1 MIFIETKDTIK
12 AIAEEKAQAV
22 IDKGLF
28 SSPRCEDN
36 RAEVPLWELLA
47 PYINLTLN
55 IGMLMHNGAYHPYA
69 SVTTHDGKEAA
80 SATNMQPV
88 SKTAYVDVITRA
100 LLPIGQAM
108 DSQTSDTTRFVYSGG
123 IYRTT
128 ALKNGT
134 TVIWAEDKSM
144 VLDRA
149 YSSLDR
155 SMMDSLAAKALAA
168 MAEPEVIL
176 ATCWDMRIQMEPT
189 SREIARALI
198 LTELAREADTA
209 WYCEEG
215 IKALHELSRKP
226 ADSLDDYYDEQSR
239 FMFSSTPY
247 TVHACCET
255 GVSPIVWDAYK
266 VPHVIK

>member
-1 MIFIETKDTIK
+1 MIFAETKDTIN

-36 RAEVPLWELLA
+36 RAEVPLQELLA

-55 IGMLMHNGAYHPYA
+55 IGVLMHNGAYHPYA

-88 SKTAYVDVITRA
+88 IKAAYVDVITRA

-108 DSQTSDTTRFVYSGG
+108 DSQASDTTRFVYSGG

-176 ATCWDMRIQMEPT
+176 ATCWDMRIKMEPT

-198 LTELAREADTA
+198 LTELAREADNE
-209 WYCEEG
+209 WYCEKEVETLRG
-215 IKALHELSRKP
+215 MYEEP
-226 ADSLDDYYDEQSR
+226 QGGFDSYFDAQNR
-239 FMFSSTPY
+239 FVFFSAPDKL
-247 TVHACCET
+247 HACCET
-255 GVSPIVWDAYK
+255 SVSPIVWDAYK